1 MVRCMVLVASNPG
14 ARKFSV
20 IEKDSPGVLISHCGL
35 VVRSGVTHW
44 NDTPLTVCVFVY
56 VASGDITVPSLICML
71 WPCNE

>member
-35 VVRSGVTHW
+35 VARSGVTHW

-71 WPCNE
+71 WPCKL